1 MLQTAVEKAQDHLAL
16 ARRALDGLRIARTFR
31 EYEIAWS
38 QFLIEAARIYTKLE
52 AGSKNSGVSKS
63 WFGRMKNERRTD
75 PLLRYIRYARNSD
88 EHGLEDITRR
98 TASGMIASFEPS
110 DVVRV
115 SLSARRTEGGS
126 IEIKDMQLKTPGG
139 GFTEVE
145 LIAPRIELMAAYD
158 DRFHDSAAPPVNH
171 LGRPIED
178 TSPLGVA
185 ELAIRFLERMIAEA
199 TQLSE
204 RT

>member
-1 MLQTAVEKAQDHLAL
+1 MLQTAVEKAQNHLAL
-16 ARRALDGLRIARTFR
+16 ARKALDGLRIARTFR
-31 EYEIAWS
+31 EYEVAWS
-38 QFLIEAARIYTKLE
+38 QFLIQAARTYAKLE

-63 WFGRMKNERRTD
+63 WFGRMKHERHTD

-98 TASGMIASFEPS
+98 AASGMVANFEPS
-110 DVVRV
+110 DVVRL
-115 SLSARRTEGGS
+115 SLSARRDEDGS
-126 IEIKDMQLKTPGG
+126 IEIKDLQLKTPGG

-145 LIAPRIELMAAYD
+145 LIAPRIELMAVSNP
-158 DRFHDSAAPPVNH
+158 RSHDSAAPPVNH

-185 ELAIRFLERMIAEA
+185 ELAISFLERMIAEA